1 MTRGR
6 DPTMTRIVELLLD
19 DHRNI
24 KKLLY
29 VLEQELNVFDHNDQ
43 PDYEILRAIIEYF
56 QDYPEGYHHPKEDIV
71 FEKLKLRDPAV
82 AKRIGDVQEEHR
94 IESERL
100 QKFARAVDEVLA
112 GREYLRQEFHNI
124 VHDFIQ
130 HQREHMDKEE
140 LMLFPAAVSA
150 LLPEDWAEIDTR
162 LNDRT
167 DPLFDDT
174 TQKNFDALQRTILRW
189 GRETQEIRMAPVR
202 ARS

>member
-6 DPTMTRIVELLLD
+6 DPSMTRIVELLLEE
-19 DHRNI
+19 HRNI
-24 KKLLY
+24 KKLLH
-29 VLEQELNVFDHNDQ
+29 VLEQELNVFDHSDQ

-56 QDYPEGYHHPKEDIV
+56 QDYPESYHHPKEDMV
-71 FEKLKLRDPAV
+71 FEKLKLRNPAV

-94 IESERL
+94 VETKRL
-100 QKFARAVDEVLA
+100 QQFARAVDDVLA
-112 GREYLRQEFHNI
+112 GREYLRQEFHDV
-124 VHDFIQ
+124 VHEFIK

-150 LLPEDWAEIDTR
+150 LQPEDWAEIDTR
-162 LNDRT
+162 LNDRK

-174 TQKNFDALQRTILRW
+174 MQKNFDALRATILRW

-202 ARS
+202 TQL